1 MKFPD
6 RWFTWLTVARAY
18 IVWLALRLAAL
29 YVSGGD
35 PSADLYSSVLIIA
48 VTVVLVT
55 LDGRRRNEHFFLAN
69 LGVPLPALLVIA
81 ALPPTVMELA
91 YGVALRAW

>member
-29 YVSGGD
+29 YVSRGD
-35 PSADLYSSVLIIA
+35 PSADLYSSVLIIV
-48 VTVVLVT
+48 VTVLVVT

-69 LGVPLPALLVIA
+69 LGVPLPAFLVVA
-81 ALPPTVMELA
+81 ALPPTVMEIA